1 MCHILNTD
9 DITSTENEI
18 KYLEDL
24 VNKLNYRIML
34 LKYKQE
40 EPVAKPKP
48 KQTGTVKPIDLTVLK
63 ATNRGKAVVVEDPDG
78 NIAKYPSIAACAK
91 ALKIGVHRIQYNLQY
106 HGHFELGGYKI
117 TLEDP
122 KFDLP

>member
-48 KQTGTVKPIDLTVLK
+48 KQASTVKPIDLTVFK
-63 ATNRGKAVVVEDPDG
+63 ATKHGKTVVVEDPDG

-91 ALKIGVHRIQYNLQY
+91 ALKIGVRRIQYNLQY
-106 HGHFELGGYKI
+106 HGYLELGGYKI
-117 TLEDP
+117 TSEDP